1 MSASYPTKLLLAY
14 RSGDRCALP
23 DCGRELSPDSE
34 DGDPIN
40 VGEAAH
46 IAGEH
51 DGKGKL
57 KQSARYD
64 PNMTDE
70 DRNHYNNLIYLCGT
84 CHTKI
89 DSIPQGEKDYPVDRL
104 QKLKEDHER
113 KVREAVSEAF
123 YEIGFPEL
131 EEATQWIMRINPQ
144 QVTYNF
150 PLISPEKKLKKN
162 ELGNGS
168 KTIVTMGLS
177 VSREVRTFVESVA
190 QTDADFPQRLKAGFL
205 ENTTD

>member
-1 MSASYPTKLLLAY
+1 
-14 RSGDRCALP
+14 
-23 DCGRELSPDSE
+23 
-34 DGDPIN
+34 
-40 VGEAAH
+40 
-46 IAGEH
+46 
-51 DGKGKL
+51 
-57 KQSARYD
+57 
-64 PNMTDE
+64 
-70 DRNHYNNLIYLCGT
+70 
-84 CHTKI
+84 
-89 DSIPQGEKDYPVDRL
+89 
-104 QKLKEDHER
+104 
-113 KVREAVSEAF
+113 
-123 YEIGFPEL
+123 
-131 EEATQWIMRINPQ
+131 MRINPQ